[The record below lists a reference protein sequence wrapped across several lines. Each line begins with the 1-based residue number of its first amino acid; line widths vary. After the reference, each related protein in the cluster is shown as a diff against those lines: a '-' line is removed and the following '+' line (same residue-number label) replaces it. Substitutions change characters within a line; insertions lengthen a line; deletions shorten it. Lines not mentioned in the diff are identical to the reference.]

1 MIRRLLLPALLL
13 TLSACASDE
22 PRHGPGGPGGHRA
35 RGGPE
40 DGDGPGGGGPRP
52 ARVKLFISPS
62 GEPFRGEDGL
72 GRWIAQV
79 DTDHDGS
86 IDLAEFRADALHSFK
101 VLDANGDGVIDGI
114 EMQAYERNIVPEIG
128 VMGFDEGPEPQQ
140 RRARRVGNPRDDG
153 GAGPIGGP
161 GGVGGGMGG
170 RGGVGSSSDP
180 AQMLADQAN
189 RPIKG
194 AGREGAARYSLL
206 NEPQPIAAADA
217 DLDGKVTLAEWMAMT
232 DRRFAKLD
240 HLKTGRLTRES
251 LTKIQPKDQKAPPA
265 KP

>member
-22 PRHGPGGPGGHRA
+22 PRHGPGGPE
-35 RGGPE
+35 GP
-40 DGDGPGGGGPRP
+40 GGPGGGPGRP
-52 ARVKLFISPS
+52 ARVRLFVSPS
-62 GEPFRGEDGL
+62 GEPFRGDNGL

-79 DTDHDGS
+79 DADHDGS

-101 VLDANGDGVIDGI
+101 VLDTNGDGVIDGFEI
-114 EMQAYERNIVPEIG
+114 QAYERNIVPEIG
-128 VMGFDEGPEPQQ
+128 VMSFDEGPETGP
-140 RRARRVGNPRDDG
+140 RRKHSAIGNPRDDG
-153 GAGPIGGP
+153 GAGPVGGP
-161 GGVGGGMGG
+161 GGAGGLGGGG
-170 RGGVGSSSDP
+170 RDP

-189 RPIKG
+189 QPIKG

-206 NEPQPIAAADA
+206 NEPQPILAADA

-240 HLKTGRLTRES
+240 HLKTGRLTRDS
-251 LTKIQPKDQKAPPA
+251 LTKIQPKDQQKPPP